1 MARASWSNLLEVA
14 AVDSCEAVPMKHLS
28 GWLTQIPEAH
38 LNGLI
43 EVQREASFGRG
54 HSITSA
60 TQPPALQRIGVVIGQ
75 MVWDLQVD
83 MSVVQVLSAHLK
95 GELAGQGGRTLQRF
109 GSPTHEPSAQRY
121 GIRASQVILGAHP
134 LAPVGSD
141 LQVPSLHWN
150 GVLTGQPFSALQ
162 SDQLAWQ
169 LKSGQMKL
177 VDGQ

>member
-1 MARASWSNLLEVA
+1 
-14 AVDSCEAVPMKHLS
+14 
-28 GWLTQIPEAH
+28 
-38 LNGLI
+38 
-43 EVQREASFGRG
+43 
-54 HSITSA
+54 
-60 TQPPALQRIGVVIGQ
+60 
-75 MVWDLQVD
+75 VD

-95 GELAGQGGRTLQRF
+95 GELAGQGGRTLQRV

-121 GIRASQVILGAHP
+121 GMRASQVMLGAHP
-134 LAPVGSD
+134 FAPVGSD

-150 GVLTGQPFSALQ
+150 GVLTGQPFLALQ